1 VADGSAERPL
11 GQEPRREPGEPGV
24 RQVLVIG
31 AVVVVIVLAA
41 AVLTFVL
48 PSPVQDLV
56 FRTPLLIL
64 ILMAGT
70 AGVLWRITRP
80 ARPGGPSR

>member
-1 VADGSAERPL
+1 MADTGR
-11 GQEPRREPGEPGV
+11 EPGV
-24 RQVLVIG
+24 RQVVVIG
-31 AVVVVIVLAA
+31 ALVVVVVLAA
-41 AVLTFVL
+41 AVLTFLL
-48 PSPVQDLV
+48 PTPVQDLV

-64 ILMAGT
+64 VLIGGT